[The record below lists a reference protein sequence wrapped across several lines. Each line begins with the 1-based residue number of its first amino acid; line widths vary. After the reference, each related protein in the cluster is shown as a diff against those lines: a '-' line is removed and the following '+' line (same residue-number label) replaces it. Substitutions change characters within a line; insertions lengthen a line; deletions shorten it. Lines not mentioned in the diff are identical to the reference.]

1 MRVNC
6 NFRDDFGDY
15 DILAEVSHTG
25 MVSIISVNDE
35 YDNDIDLTDFSEEER
50 NQMGFLAKRAAEDLD
65 NMPDEDN
72 DDDNDQ
78 DY

>member
-35 YDNDIDLTDFSEEER
+35 YDNDIDLDDFSEEER

-78 DY
+78 DD